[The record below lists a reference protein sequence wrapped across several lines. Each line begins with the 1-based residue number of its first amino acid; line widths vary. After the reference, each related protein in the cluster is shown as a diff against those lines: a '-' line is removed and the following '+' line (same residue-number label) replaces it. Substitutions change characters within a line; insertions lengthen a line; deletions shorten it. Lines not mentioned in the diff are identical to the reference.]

1 MPLAVSIDETTREQI
16 TGGGVFPQKLDSEFP
31 MEGDD
36 PLRLSGRP
44 KMMTRKMELP
54 REKKSSLVE
63 GGPRKERPKT
73 AVRKLAALRTPLSR
87 SSNRPRSAAVTPIPG
102 QLTNNQRPLSARVP
116 LKPVVGRGRVLRSH
130 GSIDSG
136 LSPHHSSPDDQSS
149 EDEEESEE
157 SRGHDTTEED
167 EDESVDSGIIKVSI
181 SRYDAAEEQEAEA
194 SVSHPKEREELANN
208 RDETSNKN
216 GVNNGEGEA
225 NYIDEP
231 KTNKVIFVKEAE
243 TENENENESEIETA
257 EDELLDDEMDAANGE
272 VVFTGHQKVVPQAE
286 EKEEDNG
293 REIAKNA
300 KAEIETEV
308 NRDLVLTDVEPHELC
323 GILARQEKRD
333 NLTSAGHYDVQHGG
347 QEKEDLKISEEERPS
362 YEKRMEDVINRLELE
377 EKKTYDMAVYKTA
390 KELEN
395 TDNLEIKDSF
405 KLSPNKTS
413 NEKEDVKEKEP
424 VETKDTDKA
433 TYNVLSYQSK
443 SSSMKEVVTKND
455 ETQDHTTLA
464 DEELAELKRK
474 CLARVEKHKSTP
486 IVSNP
491 PVIKDFSNSQKLLNF
506 LDKTEEKDRATIN
519 NVKRSNYT
527 AQVNICHS

>member
-1 MPLAVSIDETTREQI
+1 
-16 TGGGVFPQKLDSEFP
+16 

-54 REKKSSLVE
+54 REKKSTLVE

-149 EDEEESEE
+149 DEEEESEE

-194 SVSHPKEREELANN
+194 SAPHPKEREELDNR
-208 RDETSNKN
+208 RDE
-216 GVNNGEGEA
+216 NNHKKGEA
-225 NYIDEP
+225 NHEDEP

-272 VVFTGHQKVVPQAE
+272 VVFTGHQRVVPQSE

-300 KAEIETEV
+300 KEEIETEV
-308 NRDLVLTDVEPHELC
+308 NRDMVLTDVEPHELC

-333 NLTSAGHYDVQHGG
+333 NLTSAGHQDIQHGR

-377 EKKTYDMAVYKTA
+377 EKKTYDLAVYKTA

-395 TDNLEIKDSF
+395 TDNLEPDNKDSF
-405 KLSPNKTS
+405 KLAQNKTS

-443 SSSMKEVVTKND
+443 SSSMKEEPAKKE

-527 AQVNICHS
+527 AQVNIYVCMLCVKHRFVYFHSWTIIFSNCVFHKRPKIFR